1 MDMPTLIGLLAG
13 ALTTVA
19 FVPQVV
25 KVYRSRSTGDIS
37 LSMYLIITTGYVL
50 WLLYGILIA
59 SMPVILANIVTLVL
73 AFTILVLKVR
83 YR

>member
-25 KVYRSRSTGDIS
+25 KVYRTRSTGDIS
-37 LSMYLIITTGYVL
+37 LSMYLIITSGYVL
-50 WLLYGILIA
+50 WLLYGVMIA

-73 AFTILVLKVR
+73 AVTVLVFKVR